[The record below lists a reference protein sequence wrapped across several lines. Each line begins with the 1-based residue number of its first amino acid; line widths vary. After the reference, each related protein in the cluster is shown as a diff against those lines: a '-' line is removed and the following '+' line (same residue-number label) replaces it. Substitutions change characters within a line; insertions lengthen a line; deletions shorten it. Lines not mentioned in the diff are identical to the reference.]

1 MLAEDLKG
9 IIQGDVTT
17 AEADRVRYSKDASI
31 FEVKPEVI
39 VYPKNSEDIQ
49 HLVKWVSEHK
59 TEQPGL
65 SLTAR
70 SAGTDMS
77 GGPLTQSVVLD
88 FMKYFNHVLEVGDT
102 YAVTEPGVFY
112 RDFEKET
119 LVKGLLLP
127 SYPASR
133 ELCAMGGI
141 ISNNSGGE
149 KSLSYGKTERY
160 VAELNVVLSDG
171 KEYVLHA
178 LNADQLEA
186 KKAQQDFEGNLYREM
201 HALIESN
208 YDALQA
214 AKPNVSK
221 NSAGYYLWNVW
232 DKAKGT
238 FDLSR
243 LIVGSQGT
251 LGMVTKIKLNL
262 IKPKKYSKM
271 LVLFLTDLA
280 PLGDVVNEV
289 MKFKPESFETY
300 DDQTLK
306 LAIKF
311 LPEMVKQMKGSIFTL
326 LMEFLPEA
334 GMVITGGIPKIVLIA
349 EFTGDSPEEVAQKT
363 SEAQAAVAAL
373 GINIKTHI
381 TQTDG
386 EEEKYWTIRRESFNL
401 LRHHTHGHT
410 HTAPFIDDVI
420 VHVDQLPTFLPKLNE
435 LISRYTGLTYT
446 IAGHAGD
453 ANFHVIPLMDF
464 TKEENLKAI
473 PELSEK
479 VYDLVISLHGSITA
493 EHNDGLIRT
502 PYLEKMY
509 GTQITGLFKQ
519 TKDIFDPKNIFNPGK
534 KVNADMVY
542 TLAHVSHE

>member
-1 MLAEDLKG
+1 MLAEELKK

-17 AEADRVRYSKDASI
+17 AEADRVRYSRDASI

-39 VYPKNSEDIQ
+39 VSPKNSEDIQ
-49 HLVKWVSEHK
+49 HLVRWVSEHK
-59 TEQPGL
+59 QEQPGL

-77 GGPLTQSVVLD
+77 GGPLTESIVLD
-88 FMKYFNHVLEVGDT
+88 FLKYFNHVLEVGDG

-112 RDFEKET
+112 RDFEKAT
-119 LVKGLLLP
+119 LAKGLLLP

-141 ISNNSGGE
+141 VSNNSGGE

-186 KKAQQDFEGNLYREM
+186 KKSQQDFEGKLYRDM

-232 DKAKGT
+232 DKKTGM
-238 FDLSR
+238 FDLSK

-251 LGMVTKIKLNL
+251 LGLVTKIKLNL
-262 IKPKKYSKM
+262 IKPKTYSKM
-271 LVLFLTDLA
+271 LVLFLTDLE
-280 PLGDVVNEV
+280 PLSQVVNEV

-311 LPEMVKQMKGSIFTL
+311 LPEMVKQMKGSIFKL

-334 GMVITGGIPKIVLIA
+334 GMVVTGGIPKIVLIA
-349 EFTGDSPEEVAQKT
+349 EFTGDSGEEIAHKTTDAQN
-363 SEAQAAVAAL
+363 AVMKL
-373 GINIKTHI
+373 GINLKTHI
-381 TQTDG
+381 TETDG

-410 HTAPFIDDVI
+410 HTAPFIDDVV
-420 VHVDQLPTFLPKLNE
+420 VHVDQLPAFLPKLNE
-435 LISRYTGLTYT
+435 LVSHYKGLTYT

-464 TKEENLKAI
+464 TSEENRNAI

-479 VYDLVISLHGSITA
+479 VYDLVISLHGSITG

-509 GTQITGLFKQ
+509 GPAITELFKK
-519 TKDIFDPKNIFNPGK
+519 TKDIFDPQDIFNPGK
-534 KVNADMVY
+534 KVNADMNY
-542 TLAHVSHE
+542 TLSHISKE